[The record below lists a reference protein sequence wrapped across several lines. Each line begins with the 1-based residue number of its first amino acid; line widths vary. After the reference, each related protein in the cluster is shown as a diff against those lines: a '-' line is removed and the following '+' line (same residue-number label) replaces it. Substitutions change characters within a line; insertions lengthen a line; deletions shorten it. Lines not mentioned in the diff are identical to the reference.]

1 MIRPNRFAQA
11 DVQLAAFAD
20 YLMGERN
27 ASVRTRESYAADIAQ
42 FVTFVW
48 GPLKEAPY
56 HWQGVGD
63 MEARRF
69 LMALSNDGCSAASVK
84 RKLAALRTFYRF
96 LQRKSLV
103 VDNPW
108 SLLHGPKESRRLP
121 KVLSVEECER
131 FLAEPKLEYEA
142 KQISEFQ
149 YLRDVALFELLYST
163 GCRISEVVGLKWGE
177 IDLENGKFIVL
188 GKGGKSRLVILGRP
202 AIAALEQLKAKNYP
216 EYEQVFLSM
225 HRKQMS
231 VRDAERVMKRYL
243 AGAGLSTGL
252 TPHKLRHSFATHLL
266 DAGADIRSV
275 QEMLG
280 HASLSTTQVYTHVSV
295 ERLKDSYA
303 KFHPRA

>member
-1 MIRPNRFAQA
+1 MIHPNRFAPQDA
-11 DVQLAAFAD
+11 QVKAFAD

-27 ASVRTRESYAADIAQ
+27 ASIRTKESYLADIAQ
-42 FVTFVW
+42 FVTYVW
-48 GPLKEAPY
+48 GMSAESPY

-69 LMALSNDGCSAASVK
+69 LMALSKDGCSAASVK

-96 LQRKSLV
+96 MQRRETVL
-103 VDNPW
+103 DNPW
-108 SLLHGPKESRRLP
+108 SLLHGPKEMRKLP
-121 KVLSVEECER
+121 KVLSVEECRR
-131 FLAEPKLEYEA
+131 FLAEPKKAFEA
-142 KQISEFQ
+142 RQISEFQ
-149 YLRDVALFELLYST
+149 YLRDIALFELLYST
-163 GCRISEVVGLKWGE
+163 GCRISEVVGLKWNE
-177 IDLENGKFIVL
+177 VDLENGKIIVL

-202 AIAALEQLKAKNYP
+202 AVAALKALKEKNYP
-216 EYEQVFLSM
+216 QFENVFLSM
-225 HRKQMS
+225 LRRQMS

-243 AGAGLSTGL
+243 AAAGLSSEL

-280 HASLSTTQVYTHVSV
+280 HANLSTTQVYTHVSV